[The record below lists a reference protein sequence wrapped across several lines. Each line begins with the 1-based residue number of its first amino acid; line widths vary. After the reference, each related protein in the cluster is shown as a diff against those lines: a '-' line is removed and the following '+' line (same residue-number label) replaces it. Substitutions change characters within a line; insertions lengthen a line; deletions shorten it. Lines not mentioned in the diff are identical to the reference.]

1 MVAGYPKFTSI
12 SSRLRILSIFS
23 LLIFLL
29 TTVVVALL
37 LTRLQDNVDQ
47 LIGNRFEQALDNSQ
61 NRSDFGL
68 LAARLGVFRSTF
80 YGNQILVATEGRAL
94 EAFID
99 QLAGQ
104 VRDDKQRQLL
114 YQLQEEYHKFL
125 NRAFWINY
133 TFSQR
138 RWQEEGLDDLLIFN
152 SEGLMRQIMTGSA
165 DDRVMK
171 TFVELR
177 QLRVGFQQIFMTFLS
192 FDRTYEQIF
201 LPLDQRAILAQL
213 DPIKAIAG
221 ELAARDFPENLFGRE
236 LLGRV
241 DHMAYLLHQ
250 HQREI
255 ALLSKQGQRLDLLT
269 EQISAAMQDLDLQVS
284 GAVRTARQEIG
295 KNLSQVFA
303 GALAVCFVLI
313 GAVLVSHRW
322 LFVRHVQQPM
332 GLVGERL
339 QAFQGGDLSTPM
351 QLERS
356 DEWTQIESV
365 FNDMLCSLEKSFIC
379 LRDSES
385 RYREIFTN
393 ATEGIYRASLDGRFL
408 TLNPAAVAMLGHTSE
423 EEAIAYY
430 DDLETQLY
438 VNPEDPRRLLHQLY
452 EHGTNKHFEVL
463 AKRKD
468 GKFFWMALNNHLVY
482 SDNKEPLF
490 VEGTMQDISLRKTTE
505 ESLNQLKSFL
515 QRIIDSMPSILIA
528 VDADLKVMLWNRR
541 AEQECRLRASHA
553 KGIALRDALP
563 LVKYKSILTELQ
575 TALTSQKPLRLQKV
589 EGDELGREGA
599 KRHYNILI
607 YPLPEADE
615 GGAVIHI
622 DDVTEQVALEQMLI
636 QKEKIESIA
645 GLAAGFAH
653 ELNNPLAVI
662 LQTVQ
667 VLQRRLSPDFS
678 KNSETAK
685 ELGTSMKAI
694 TAYLHEKKCDTMIGS
709 IAEAGARAAKIV
721 ENIQTFSRSSGSDFS
736 RYALD
741 DLVERTLDLAVSDY
755 DMRRQLKFQR
765 ITIVR
770 DYQSVPEVVCDAGQI
785 QQVILIL
792 LKNAAQALVDVDSD
806 PRITLRLEARGGY
819 LLLEIRDNGAG
830 MSPEVCRRVFD
841 PFYSTQEVGQGV
853 GLGLSIAYHIIT
865 QNHRGFMS
873 VSSESGGGSSFEVYL
888 PTLNNN

>member
-1 MVAGYPKFTSI
+1 MLAAYKKFTSI
-12 SSRLRILSIFS
+12 NSRLRILSIFS

-29 TTVVVALL
+29 TTLVVILL

-47 LIGNRFEQALDNSQ
+47 LIGERFGQALENSQ

-68 LAARLGVFRSTF
+68 LVARLGVFRTTF
-80 YGNQILVATEGRAL
+80 YGNENLVATEGRDL
-94 EAFID
+94 EAFIE

-104 VRDDKQRQLL
+104 VSDYEQRNLL
-114 YQLQEEYHKFL
+114 YQLQEEYHNFL

-133 TFSQR
+133 TFLQR
-138 RWQEEGLDDLLIFN
+138 RWQEEGLDDLLMFN
-152 SEGLMRQIMTGSA
+152 SEGLMRQIMTGSV
-165 DDRVMK
+165 DNQVVK

-177 QLRVGFQQIFMTFLS
+177 QLRVGFQRISTMFLS
-192 FDRTYEQIF
+192 VDRTYEQIF

-213 DPIKAIAG
+213 EPIKAIAG
-221 ELAARDFPENLFGRE
+221 KFAARDFPDNLFGRE
-236 LLGRV
+236 LLGRL

-255 ALLSKQGQRLDLLT
+255 ALLSEQGQQLDLLT
-269 EQISAAMQDLDLQVS
+269 EQITAAMQDLDQQASV
-284 GAVRTARQEIG
+284 AVRTARQEISDT
-295 KNLSQVFA
+295 LRQVFA

-313 GAVLVSHRW
+313 GAVLFSHRW
-322 LFVRHVQQPM
+322 LFIRHVQKPM
-332 GLVGERL
+332 GLVGDRL
-339 QAFQGGDLSTPM
+339 QAFQEGDRSTPM
-351 QLERS
+351 QLKRC
-356 DEWTQIESV
+356 DEWDQIESV
-365 FNDMLCSLEKSFIC
+365 FNGMLKSLEESFVS
-379 LRDSES
+379 LHDSES

-393 ATEGIYRASLDGRFL
+393 ATEGIFRASLDGRFL
-408 TLNPAAVAMLGHTSE
+408 ALNPAAVAMLGYTSE
-423 EEAIAYY
+423 AEALAYY
-430 DDLETQLY
+430 DDLENQLY
-438 VNPEDPRRLLHQLY
+438 VNPQDRRRLLRQLY
-452 EHGTNKHFEVL
+452 EHGTSKDFEVP

-468 GKFFWMALNNHLVY
+468 GTFFWMALNNHLVY

-505 ESLNQLKSFL
+505 DSLNQLKNFL

-528 VDADLKVMLWNRR
+528 VDADLQIMLWNRR
-541 AEQECRLRASHA
+541 AEQECRLRSSHA
-553 KGIALRDALP
+553 KGIALKDALQ
-563 LVKYKSILTELQ
+563 LIKYETILAELQ
-575 TALTSQKPLRLQKV
+575 SALASQKPVRLQKV
-589 EGDELGREGA
+589 EGSVQGRGGA

-607 YPLPEADE
+607 YPLPSADE

-622 DDVTEQVALEQMLI
+622 DDVTEQVALEQILV
-636 QKEKIESIA
+636 QKEKIESVA

-653 ELNNPLAVI
+653 ELNNPLAVV

-667 VLQRRLSPDFS
+667 VLERRLSPEFS
-678 KNSETAK
+678 KNCETAE
-685 ELGTSMKAI
+685 ELGTSMSAI
-694 TAYLHEKKCDTMIGS
+694 AAYLRVKKCDSMIGS
-709 IAEAGARAAKIV
+709 IAEAGTRAAKIV

-770 DYQSVPEVVCDAGQI
+770 DYHSIPEVVCDAGQI

-792 LKNAAQALVDVDSD
+792 LKNAAQALVDIDTD
-806 PRITLRLEARGGY
+806 PQITLRLEAKGGY
-819 LLLEIRDNGAG
+819 VCLEVSDNGAG

-841 PFYSTQEVGQGV
+841 PFYSTKDVGRGV

-873 VSSESGGGSSFEVYL
+873 VSSESGSGSSFELYL